1 MHSKVNENVN
11 GKHVV
16 ETQTDY
22 LKSHKKCY
30 ICEQAIQLINTRD
43 DTWREEPVGLIRLLI
58 IMLIAHFTK
67 TNNNDAYF
75 S

>member
-11 GKHVV
+11 GKYVV
-16 ETQTDY
+16 DTQTDC

-43 DTWREEPVGLIRLLI
+43 DTRREVPVGLLNYNHGNS
-58 IMLIAHFTK
+58 AFHQNK
-67 TNNNDAYF
+67 Q
-75 S
+75 

>member
-11 GKHVV
+11 GKYVI
-16 ETQTDY
+16 ETQTDC

-43 DTWREEPVGLIRLLI
+43 DTRREVPVGLLT
-58 IMLIAHFTK
+58 IMLNAHFTK
-67 TNNNDAYF
+67 TNNNNAFF